1 MLTEIL
7 KTLLSNPTN
16 QDHILGASRQK
27 KDGLYLCWRPPNVLI
42 ITRPGS
48 PGPSSQEL
56 TTVQNHLKGLGCGQ
70 AVTEAGGR
78 WSYLV
83 LLEADVESG
92 AAAVV
97 GAI

>member
-56 TTVQNHLKGLGCGQ
+56 TTVQNHLKGLGWQ
-70 AVTEAGGR
+70 
-78 WSYLV
+78 W
-83 LLEADVESG
+83 
-92 AAAVV
+92 VV
-97 GAI
+97 GKLSRKQGEGGVTWYYWKLTLNRARPLL